1 MLGAGYANRVFDF
14 RNDNKISRNML
25 ATMLQVS
32 PSNIAKVE
40 SGEQIPSQEWWA
52 KFRYLERNYNNHH
65 R

>member
-1 MLGAGYANRVFDF
+1 
-14 RNDNKISRNML
+14 ML

-40 SGEQIPSQEWWA
+40 SGEQIPSQEWWD
-52 KFRYLERNYNNHH
+52 KFLYLERNYNNHN

>member
-40 SGEQIPSQEWWA
+40 SGEQIPSQEWWD
-52 KFRYLERNYNNHH
+52 KFLYLERNYNNHN